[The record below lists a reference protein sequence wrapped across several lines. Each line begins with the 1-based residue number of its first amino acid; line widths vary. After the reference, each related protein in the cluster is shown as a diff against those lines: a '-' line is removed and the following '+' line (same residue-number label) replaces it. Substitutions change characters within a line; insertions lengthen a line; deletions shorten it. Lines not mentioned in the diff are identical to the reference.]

1 MPDSPTATEQNP
13 ASPER
18 VGVLVV
24 GAGPAG
30 TAAALTFAEAGRPV
44 TVIDRA
50 VFPRDKCCGDGLTTL
65 ALRELETLGLSPS
78 AVPNWMTVDSAHL
91 RTPSGRAFDIPLP
104 SQGIYAAVAPRAD
117 LDNTLVE
124 MAISAG
130 ADIRQGWR
138 LESITQ
144 TATEARVVVVDPGE
158 TPRTLVADHVIAADG
173 MWSPTR
179 RLLGCTPEGYRG
191 EWNAFRQ
198 YVSNVT
204 GPAADRLIVWFEPDL
219 LPGYAWSFPLPGGRA
234 NIGFGVLREHQRR
247 GRDMAGL
254 WRDLLSRDHIQDA
267 LGEGHRL
274 EDRHTA
280 WPIPARVDEMR
291 LSAARVLFT
300 GDAAAATDVMTG
312 EGIGQALLTGRLAA
326 EAILEPSTSGVAE
339 TYEHHVRSHLF
350 ADHRMSR
357 RLGRVLASRRGAE
370 LALRTV
376 EKSGSWGRAKFARW
390 MFEDEPR
397 ALMLTPSRWHRRMLR
412 REGAWA
418 DSPAA

>member
-1 MPDSPTATEQNP
+1 
-13 ASPER
+13 
-18 VGVLVV
+18 
-24 GAGPAG
+24 
-30 TAAALTFAEAGRPV
+30 
-44 TVIDRA
+44 
-50 VFPRDKCCGDGLTTL
+50 
-65 ALRELETLGLSPS
+65 
-78 AVPNWMTVDSAHL
+78 
-91 RTPSGRAFDIPLP
+91 
-104 SQGIYAAVAPRAD
+104 
-117 LDNTLVE
+117 
-124 MAISAG
+124 
-130 ADIRQGWR
+130 
-138 LESITQ
+138 
-144 TATEARVVVVDPGE
+144 
-158 TPRTLVADHVIAADG
+158 
-173 MWSPTR
+173 
-179 RLLGCTPEGYRG
+179 
-191 EWNAFRQ
+191 
-198 YVSNVT
+198 
-204 GPAADRLIVWFEPDL
+204 AADRLIVWFEPDL